1 MTFNFNLKANLR
13 HTLGSPD
20 SRRVRKAGQLPAVIR
35 IKNGENLNITVDA
48 KDFEHQYFKGNVL
61 TSVVEIEL
69 DGKKITA
76 IPHKVELDPVTDR
89 PIHVDFIPFSKNDK
103 VKVSAK
109 LKFINQDK
117 SSGLKRGG
125 FLHIV
130 LRKVAILCDSNSIPE
145 AIEVDVAALKVG
157 SKIKSED
164 LKLPNS
170 VELAKKTSFIIASI
184 IGRGSKDDD
193 AATAEGAA
201 TTPGAAAPAAGAKSP
216 AAGAKS
222 PAAGAKAAGDKKDA
236 AKAPAKPAAK
246 K

>member
-1 MTFNFNLKANLR
+1 MTSNFNLKANLR

-193 AATAEGAA
+193 AATTAEGAA
-201 TTPGAAAPAAGAKSP
+201 ATPGAASPAGAKAPAAGAKD
-216 AAGAKS
+216 
-222 PAAGAKAAGDKKDA
+222 GDKKDA

>member
-1 MTFNFNLKANLR
+1 MTNFNLKANLR
-13 HTLGSPD
+13 KVIGSAD

-61 TSVVEIEL
+61 TSAVEIEL

-76 IPHKVELDPVTDR
+76 IPHKIELDPVTDR
-89 PIHVDFIPFSKNDK
+89 PIHVDFVPFSKNDK
-103 VKVSAK
+103 IKVHAK

-145 AIEVDVAALKVG
+145 VIEIDVASAKVG

-164 LKLPNS
+164 LKLPNGA
-170 VELAKKTSFIIASI
+170 ELAGKKTSFIIASI
-184 IGRGSKDDD
+184 IGRGSKEDD
-193 AATAEGAA
+193 AAATGAEGA
-201 TTPGAAAPAAGAKSP
+201 AAAPAAGA
-216 AAGAKS
+216 AAAKA
-222 PAAGAKAAGDKKDA
+222 PAAGAKAPAAGDKKD